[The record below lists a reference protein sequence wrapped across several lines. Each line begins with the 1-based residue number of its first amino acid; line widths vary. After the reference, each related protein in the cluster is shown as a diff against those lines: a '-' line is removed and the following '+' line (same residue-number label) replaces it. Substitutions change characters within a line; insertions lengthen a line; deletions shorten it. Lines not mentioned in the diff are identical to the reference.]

1 MHALHEAAA
10 SMRAEHLN
18 TGPHLCMLS
27 TSQQCVGAPELQHRL
42 AAASE
47 HFIAHRLQPV
57 HHPLSGIV
65 ADVGSYAGIHASWC
79 VCALRRP

>member
-1 MHALHEAAA
+1 
-10 SMRAEHLN
+10 
-18 TGPHLCMLS
+18 
-27 TSQQCVGAPELQHRL
+27 
-42 AAASE
+42 
-47 HFIAHRLQPV
+47 V